1 MLQKLHRENE
11 FMMSNS
17 CGKSHTKRS
26 QDYAPKQ
33 KILPYKNKCILFKK
47 LVCLFTNN
55 PNLVKKVHSWLDNE
69 TATDLKRRLSQT
81 TDERLRN
88 DANDAWPVDIK
99 GSLLGINNLVTNK
112 TLLHNTHHFQRR
124 EQRWRWRY

>member
-1 MLQKLHRENE
+1 MHLNKV
-11 FMMSNS
+11 
-17 CGKSHTKRS
+17 
-26 QDYAPKQ
+26 
-33 KILPYKNKCILFKK
+33 ILSYKNKCILFKK

-55 PNLVKKVHSWLDNE
+55 PNLVRKVHSWLDNE

-99 GSLLGINNLVTNK
+99 GSLLGINNLVANK
-112 TLLHNTHHFQRR
+112 TLLHKRCSTIFFKGESNVGD
-124 EQRWRWRY
+124 EDISK